1 MATGITKTREKSVV
15 MTEMG
20 DRPAFSKFE
29 EWEFDVFHVV
39 ADTYSELITAIDEI
53 PDETLSWWSGVW
65 EELGIEGMP
74 NKSGGKWRAM
84 LRTEQIGKGKR
95 IDSQEYHP

>member
-1 MATGITKTREKSVV
+1 MAKGITKTREKSVV
-15 MTEMG
+15 QTEIG
-20 DRPAFSKFE
+20 LDPVSNIFE

-74 NKSGGKWRAM
+74 NKSRGKWRAM

-95 IDSQEYHP
+95 INEYHP

>member
-1 MATGITKTREKSVV
+1 MAKGITKTREKSVV
-15 MTEMG
+15 QTEIG
-20 DRPAFSKFE
+20 LHPVSNIFE

-95 IDSQEYHP
+95 INEYDS

>member
-1 MATGITKTREKSVV
+1 MAKGITKTREKSVV
-15 MTEMG
+15 QTEIG
-20 DRPAFSKFE
+20 LHPVSNIFE

-74 NKSGGKWRAM
+74 NKSRGKWRAM

-95 IDSQEYHP
+95 INEYDS